1 VDTSWCNDTQ
11 AADDALE
18 FLRLKAG
25 DIDEERVQRQAV
37 VACGLLAQ
45 FLDRHD
51 VSEDHPAV
59 TDAVELALLREAH
72 GKLTAELYLRKD
84 APFGIAN
91 AFDDAADSFRIG
103 SDPLAGVRRLA
114 GGLKVRWGV
123 A

>member
-1 VDTSWCNDTQ
+1 MDTSWCNDEQ
-11 AADDALE
+11 AANDALE

-25 DIDEERVQRQAV
+25 DIDEERVQRQSV

-45 FLDRHD
+45 FLDRRD
-51 VSEDHPAV
+51 VDDDHPAI

-91 AFDDAADSFRIG
+91 AFDDQADSFRIG
-103 SDPLAGVRRLA
+103 SDPLAGVRRLV
-114 GGLKVRWGV
+114 GGLKAQWGI